1 MNGHPAAPGAGAG
14 LPASIAEQ
22 VHAAQGYLE
31 AHQIAPVM
39 HRLMA
44 LLVYHRPATNHLS
57 DILPT
62 PAHICKRP
70 GTDKASF
77 DRALSAEVARENAQE
92 RSGDFVESSI
102 ARHFDI
108 SDDFKGYS
116 GQFSP
121 SLVDK
126 LKKSSKVAAVEPVVP
141 VYASGSQ
148 SGATWGLVRI
158 SERALDLTKPYVY
171 PSSAGSGVDVYIV
184 DTGIYT
190 AHPDF
195 GGRAKWGTTTCD
207 DCVDEDDNGHGTHVA
222 GTVAS
227 KTYGVAKSANVIA
240 VKVLGGDGS
249 GTNEGVIAGINY
261 VAEQAK
267 AKGKTVA
274 ANMSLGGSY
283 SAALNSAVKAA
294 TSSGVVFA
302 VAAGNE
308 NQDACNTSPASEPSA
323 ITVGSTTKTET
334 RSSFSNYGKC
344 LDIFAPGSSITSTW
358 NNGGT
363 NTISGTSM
371 ASPHVAGV
379 AALLIGQDPSASAS
393 TIVSRLISNSTP
405 SVVKSGGSGSPNK
418 LAYVAQ

>member
-1 MNGHPAAPGAGAG
+1 MK
-14 LPASIAEQ
+14 ASF
-22 VHAAQGYLE
+22 L
-31 AHQIAPVM
+31 
-39 HRLMA
+39 A
-44 LLVYHRPATNHLS
+44 LLATALLAGQTLAATVPATKTYPNRYIITLK
-57 DILPT
+57 PE
-62 PAHICKRP
+62 
-70 GTDKASF
+70 TDKASF

-92 RSGDFVESSI
+92 RSGNFVESSI
-102 ARHFDI
+102 ARHFEI

-116 GQFSP
+116 GQFAP

-171 PSSAGSGVDVYIV
+171 PNSAGSGVDVYIV

-261 VAEQAK
+261 VAAQAK

-308 NQDACNTSPASEPSA
+308 NQNACNTSPASEPSA
-323 ITVGSTTKTET
+323 ITVGATTKTDT
-334 RSSFSNYGKC
+334 RSSFSNYGSC
-344 LDIFAPGSSITSTW
+344 LDVFAPGSSITSTW

-379 AALLIGQDPSASAS
+379 AALLIGQNPTASAS
-393 TIVSRLISNSTP
+393 TIVSKLISNSTP

>member
-1 MNGHPAAPGAGAG
+1 MK
-14 LPASIAEQ
+14 ASF
-22 VHAAQGYLE
+22 L
-31 AHQIAPVM
+31 
-39 HRLMA
+39 A
-44 LLVYHRPATNHLS
+44 LLATALLATQTMAATVPATKTYPNRYIITLK
-57 DILPT
+57 PE
-62 PAHICKRP
+62 
-70 GTDKASF
+70 TDKASF
-77 DRALSAEVARENAQE
+77 DRVLSAEVARENAQE

-108 SDDFKGYS
+108 SDEFKGYS

-126 LKKSSKVAAVEPVVP
+126 LKKSSKVATVEPVVP

-171 PSSAGSGVDVYIV
+171 PNSAGSGVDVYIV

-261 VAEQAK
+261 VAAQAK

-323 ITVGSTTKTET
+323 ITVGATTKTDT

-393 TIVSRLISNSTP
+393 TIVSKLISNSTP